1 MVQSYMRANNR
12 IEAVENQF
20 KDGRPGRTWLKSFMK
35 RNKLSLKKASMI
47 CIARKSNTSNPFI
60 IYDFFDKLEEIL
72 QENLEITVEKIWNFD
87 ESGFPTDPAKC
98 KVIFNPQ

>member
-1 MVQSYMRANNR
+1 MVHSYMRVNNR
-12 IEAVENQF
+12 IEVAENQV

-47 CIARKSNTSNPFI
+47 YVARKSNTSNPFI

-72 QENLEITVEKIWNFD
+72 QKIQKSQQKRCGTVM
-87 ESGFPTDPAKC
+87 
-98 KVIFNPQ
+98 KVDFQLIQLNAR

>member
-12 IEAVENQF
+12 NEAVENQF

-60 IYDFFDKLEEIL
+60 IYDFFGKLEEIL

-98 KVIFNPQ
+98 KVIFNPR